1 MKKLIMA
8 AAALMF
14 VWTGG
19 EASAQNLLKKIG
31 KAVEKEVVNQLNSN
45 SKQQSQPQQQ
55 KQQSQP
61 AQQQSTAKQQSTAQ
75 STAKQQS
82 TTQNTAQST
91 AKQQSTTQSTTTR
104 TAASSASSTI
114 TQADIYRNPYV
125 LSAGSPGCEPMVL
138 IDGIE
143 YRLNRDTKT
152 AAVESVGPSW
162 KKKLTTVTIQTAI
175 EFKDEVY
182 PVVSILPRCFY
193 GETLTAIKLPKT
205 LQEIG
210 DSAFKASKLKSVT
223 IPPSVKYLGF
233 AAFSQ
238 SALETVSLYEGLERL
253 DDWVFSE
260 CTKLQVCDLPSSVTS
275 MGQGTFNY
283 CLKLRSVLFPRDI
296 KSIPPSTFKNCKAL
310 TKFPIIGKVVEIGAE
325 AFRGS
330 GLQTVFIPAGVHTL
344 GNEAY
349 AECQQMTKLVVPS
362 TITKMGDKVFVGCHA
377 LQSVQIHNKH
387 KNYATATKMF
397 GTDAPFVTGKDP
409 GSWRGFKWN
418 D

>member
-1 MKKLIMA
+1 MKKIIVA
-8 AAALMF
+8 VAALMF
-14 VWTGG
+14 VLAGG
-19 EASAQNLLKKIG
+19 EVSAQSFLKKIG
-31 KAVEKEVVNQLNSN
+31 KTVEKEVVNRINSSN
-45 SKQQSQPQQQ
+45 SKQQQQPQEQKQQQSQPAQQSQ
-55 KQQSQP
+55 SAPKQQSQP
-61 AQQQSTAKQQSTAQ
+61 AQQSQSATASK
-75 STAKQQS
+75 
-82 TTQNTAQST
+82 
-91 AKQQSTTQSTTTR
+91 STTTR
-104 TAASSASSTI
+104 TSSASASSQV
-114 TQADIYRNPYV
+114 TQADICRNPYV
-125 LSAGSPGCEPMVL
+125 LSVGSPGCEPLV
-138 IDGIE
+138 IVNGIE

-152 AAVESVGPSW
+152 AAVESVAPSW
-162 KKKLTTVTIQTAI
+162 KKKLTTVTLQTAI
-175 EFKDEVY
+175 EYNDVVY

-210 DSAFKASKLKSVT
+210 DSAFKASKLKSVS

-238 SALETVSLYEGLERL
+238 SALESVSLYEGLERL

-283 CLKLRSVLFPRDI
+283 CLKLRSVLFPREM
-296 KSIPPSTFKNCKAL
+296 KSVPPSTFKNCKAL
-310 TKFPIIGKVVEIGAE
+310 TKFPIIGKVSEIGAE

-330 GLQTVFIPAGVHTL
+330 GLQLILIPVGVHTL

-349 AECQQMTKLVVPS
+349 AECQQVTELVVPS
-362 TITKMGDKVFVGCHA
+362 TVTQMGDKVFVGCHA
-377 LQSVQIHNKH
+377 LQKVLIHNKY

-397 GTDAPFVTGKDP
+397 GTDAPFITGKDP
-409 GSWRGFKWN
+409 GTWRGFKWN